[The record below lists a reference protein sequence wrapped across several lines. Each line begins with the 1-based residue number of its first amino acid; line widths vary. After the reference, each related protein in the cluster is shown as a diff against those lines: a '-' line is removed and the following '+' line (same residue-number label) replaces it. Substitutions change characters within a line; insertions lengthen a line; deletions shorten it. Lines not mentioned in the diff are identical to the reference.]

1 MSVDRP
7 DSRPAVDCSVIVPAY
22 NEKPS
27 LQQLIREIDAAFANL
42 SEVHEVVVVDDGST
56 DGTWKELEAIAEER
70 PHVRAVRL
78 RRNFGKSTALR
89 AGIDAARGSIVVTM
103 DGDLQDD
110 PAEIPRL
117 LRALDGH
124 DRLISGWKVDRQ
136 DPLSK
141 RLPSRLFNAVT
152 SWVSG
157 VKLHDHNCGY
167 KAAPIE
173 CYRALPLYGELHR
186 FVPAMAADLG
196 YEVVEVTVHHRPR
209 AYGRSK
215 FGLERYL
222 RGMLDLVTVVMLT
235 RYRRRPGHLLGGL
248 GVVFAVIGSAILTYL
263 TVEWFVS
270 DDPIGTRPLLMLGV
284 LLVLVSVQLVSF
296 GVLAEL
302 IVNRSEARE
311 RTSVVTAEL
320 PTSGVINS
328 SSRPS

>member
-1 MSVDRP
+1 MPVDQT
-7 DSRPAVDCSVIVPAY
+7 DSPVAVDCSVVVPAY
-22 NEKPS
+22 NEQPS
-27 LQQLIREIDAAFANL
+27 LRQLIREIDTAFERLNR
-42 SEVHEVVVVDDGST
+42 VHEVVIVDDGST
-56 DGTWKELEAIAEER
+56 DGTWKELGAIAEEA

-78 RRNFGKSTALR
+78 RRNFGKSAALR
-89 AGIDAARGSIVVTM
+89 AGIDIARGTTVVTM
-103 DGDLQDD
+103 DADLQDD

-117 LRALDGH
+117 LEALDGN
-124 DRLISGWKVDRQ
+124 DRLVSGWKVDRK

-152 SWVSG
+152 SWASG
-157 VKLHDHNCGY
+157 VKLHDHNCGF

-196 YEVVEVTVHHRPR
+196 YEVVEVSVNHRPR
-209 AYGRSK
+209 EYGRSK

-248 GVVFAVIGSAILTYL
+248 GFMFGVIGLAILSYL
-263 TVEWFVS
+263 TVVWFVS
-270 DDPIGTRPLLMLGV
+270 DEPVGTRPLLTLGV
-284 LLVLVSVQLVSF
+284 LLVLVAVQLVSF

-302 IVNRSEARE
+302 IVNRSEQRQPS
-311 RTSVVTAEL
+311 TLVVAEI
-320 PTSGVINS
+320 S
-328 SSRPS
+328 